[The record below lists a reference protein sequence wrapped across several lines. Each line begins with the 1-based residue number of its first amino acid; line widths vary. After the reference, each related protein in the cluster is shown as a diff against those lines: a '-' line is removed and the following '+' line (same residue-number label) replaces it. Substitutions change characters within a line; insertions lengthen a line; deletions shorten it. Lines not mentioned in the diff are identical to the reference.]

1 MTNREKFINYVKYGG
16 ALICSPQ
23 IGAGAGYDTKI
34 AGKKWISETTLE
46 DLQNTLRRYDIVP
59 LYNFGIDFG
68 MVDSELA
75 WKPAGST
82 SSDTRRTWD
91 YVMETAA
98 GTLTQSV
105 TEEPMK
111 GSFRT
116 KCPVTSAEDL
126 TVQEY
131 YMDKVLASNFAPI
144 TAFVR
149 GLRDR
154 IGEEGALDIQ
164 WPVQPYE
171 MLCFA
176 DTVTTVMLVMDHEE
190 LCCRIM
196 EKVIEINR
204 KAFKA
209 VKEGG
214 ADFVFLGGPGSEMIS
229 PAFYRNFLVPYSKIT
244 TADAHSEGL
253 LVYSHICSP
262 IEPFLT
268 MGFYNE
274 MGMDLFETLSP
285 KPVGN
290 VESLADA
297 LAKIDP
303 RICTRGNLGLDVLLT
318 GTPAEVR
325 EKTIEIIEAGRGR
338 KHMVA
343 ASDYLFYDIPEEN
356 LRAMVDTVSEY
367 SEG

>member
-1 MTNREKFINYVKYGG
+1 MTQRQRFIDYVKHGG
-16 ALICSPQ
+16 RQFCSPQ

-34 AGKKWISETTLE
+34 AGKRWIGETTLQ
-46 DLQNTLRRYDIVP
+46 DLTDTLDRYDIVP

-68 MVDSELA
+68 MLDPELA
-75 WKPAGST
+75 WQLAASS
-82 SSDTRRTWD
+82 SSDSRRTWD
-91 YVMETAA
+91 YRMETRA
-98 GTLTQSV
+98 GVLTQSV
-105 TEEPMK
+105 TEEPVK

-116 KCPVTSAEDL
+116 KCPVTSEADL
-126 TVQEY
+126 DVQEY
-131 YMDKVLASNFAPI
+131 YMDKVLDSDFGPV
-144 TAFVR
+144 TDFV
-149 GLRDR
+149 GSLREQIGDR
-154 IGEEGALDIQ
+154 GALDIQ

-190 LCCRIM
+190 RCRRIM
-196 EKVIEINR
+196 DRVLEINR
-204 KAFKA
+204 KAFRA
-209 VKEGG
+209 VKAGG

-229 PAFYRNFLVPYSKIT
+229 PRFYREFLVPYSQVT
-244 TADAHSEGL
+244 TADAHREGL

-285 KPVGN
+285 RPVGN

-297 LAKIDP
+297 LTKIDP
-303 RICTRGNLGLDVLLT
+303 RICTRGNLGLDVMLT
-318 GTPAEVR
+318 KGPAEVR
-325 EKTIEIIEAGRGR
+325 EKTIEIIEASRGR
-338 KHMVA
+338 KHIVA

-356 LRAMVDTVSEY
+356 LRAMVDTVNEY
-367 SEG
+367 AG

>member
-1 MTNREKFINYVKYGG
+1 MTQRQRFTDYVKNGG
-16 ALICSPQ
+16 KQFCSPQ
-23 IGAGAGYDTKI
+23 IGAGAGYDTKL
-34 AGKKWISETTLE
+34 AGKKWISETTLS
-46 DLQNTLRRYDIVP
+46 DLTAALDRYDIAP

-68 MVDSELA
+68 MLDEELG
-75 WKPAGST
+75 WKLEGST
-82 SSDTRRTWD
+82 AGETKRTWD
-91 YVMETAA
+91 YRMETKA

-116 KCPVTSAEDL
+116 KCPVTCAGDL
-126 TVQEY
+126 DVQEY
-131 YMDKVLASNFAPI
+131 YMDKVLDSDFSPV
-144 TAFVR
+144 TAFVK
-149 GLRDR
+149 GLRDE
-154 IGEEGALDIQ
+154 IGEKGALDIQ

-190 LCCRIM
+190 RCRKIM
-196 EKVIEINR
+196 DKVLEINR
-204 KAFKA
+204 KAFRA

-229 PAFYRNFLVPYSKIT
+229 PRFYREFLVPYSRIT
-244 TADAHSEGL
+244 TRDAHDAGL

-285 KPVGN
+285 RPVGN

-297 LAKIDP
+297 LTKIDP
-303 RICTRGNLGLDVLLT
+303 RICTRGNLGLDVMLT
-318 GTPAEVR
+318 KGPAEVR
-325 EKTIEIIEAGRGR
+325 EKTIEIIEASRGR
-338 KHMVA
+338 KHIVA

-356 LRAMVDTVSEY
+356 LRAMVDTVNEY
-367 SEG
+367 AG